1 MILKHKMRIIYFLF
15 IFIIPVFLVAQESE
29 NVQRRDFKRA
39 AWHRAKEGIDYS
51 DQGKKDKK
59 DAQKNKKQQGAG
71 ASQKSYKFG
80 GNASPVLKV
89 LIIALLVVALFF
101 LMRSLLGL
109 NNPKNKAVKPILSVE
124 ELEQL
129 EDNLHQADLE
139 GFIQRA
145 LAQGNY
151 ALAIRLYYLA
161 ILKALSL
168 QDLISWKKDK
178 TNRDYL
184 REMNRSQMATDFS
197 NITAIFERIWY
208 GNLDLQ
214 QQDFERVA
222 PKFKTFIHEVENV
235 SQKVNGVV

>member
-1 MILKHKMRIIYFLF
+1 MILYNKRQIIYLF
-15 IFIIPVFLVAQESE
+15 IIFMMPLLASAQERE
-29 NVQRRDFKRA
+29 DVQRRDFKKE

-51 DQGKKDKK
+51 DRSKKVKKDT
-59 DAQKNKKQQGAG
+59 QKNKKQQGA
-71 ASQKSYKFG
+71 SQKPFTFG

-101 LMRSLLGL
+101 LIRSLLGL
-109 NNPKNKAVKPILSVE
+109 NNPKNKIVKPILSVE

-139 GFIQRA
+139 DFIQRA

-168 QDLISWKKDK
+168 QHLITWKKDK

-184 REMNRSQMATDFS
+184 REMNHSPMAADFS

-208 GNLDLQ
+208 GNINLQ
-214 QQDFERVA
+214 QQDFEQVA
-222 PKFKTFIHEVENV
+222 PKFKMFINKIENT